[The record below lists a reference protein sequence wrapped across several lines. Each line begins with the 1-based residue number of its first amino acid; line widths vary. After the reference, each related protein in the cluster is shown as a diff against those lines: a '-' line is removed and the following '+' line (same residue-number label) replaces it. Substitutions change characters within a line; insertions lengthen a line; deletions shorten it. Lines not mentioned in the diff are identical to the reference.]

1 MDSCL
6 GIINLDEKEVN
17 MGPLVNNRLLATV
30 PIAGRYKV
38 VDFILSNMTNSGID
52 EIGVFAKNSAAS
64 LINYLSNGKAWDLDR
79 KRDGLRVFNFGNND
93 LMYDDVHNFIENI
106 EFFEKSNSEF
116 ILLAPSYMVCNI
128 DYSSIIKHH
137 KNADNDI
144 TVVYKNISGHEED
157 FINCKTLELDNTKRI
172 SKISEENKF
181 CNVNMEMYLMRR
193 DIFINIVHHC
203 VLSGLYKK
211 VTAFIEENLNSIKV
225 GGFEFKGYLA
235 CINSV
240 ETYFKANMKMLE
252 KNISKELF
260 YSEKQIYTR
269 EQSEPFS
276 KYSECSDVRNSIIA
290 NGSYI
295 EGNIQ
300 NCVIGKKVYIGKGV
314 KLRNCIIL
322 RDSIIRDGI
331 ILDSVIIEKDIDIN
345 NGYKL
350 IKNNKIPIIVSN

>member
-6 GIINLDEKEVN
+6 GIINLDEKENN
-17 MGPLVNNRLLATV
+17 MGHLVKNRLLATV

-38 VDFILSNMTNSGID
+38 IDFILSNMTNSGIS
-52 EIGVFAKNSAAS
+52 EIGIFTKNSAAS

-106 EFFEKSNSEF
+106 EFFEKSNSEYV
-116 ILLAPSYMVCNI
+116 LLAPSYMVCNI
-128 DYSSIIKHH
+128 DYSNVIKHH
-137 KNADNDI
+137 KREDNDI
-144 TVVYKNISGHEED
+144 TVVYKNISKDED
-157 FINCKTLELDNTKRI
+157 NFINCKTIGFDKNYRAREFSD
-172 SKISEENKF
+172 ENKF
-181 CNVNMEMYLMRR
+181 YNVNMEMYCMRK
-193 DIFINIVHHC
+193 DVFVNIIHHC

-211 VTAFIEENLNSIKV
+211 VTTFIEENLKLMKV
-225 GGFEFKGYLA
+225 GGYEFKGYLA

-240 ETYFKANMKMLE
+240 ETYFKSNMKMLDRDINE
-252 KNISKELF
+252 ELF
-260 YSEKQIYTR
+260 HSEKQIYTR
-269 EQSEPFS
+269 EQNEPFS
-276 KYSECSDVRNSIIA
+276 KYTECSDVRNSIVA

-322 RDSIIRDGI
+322 RDSVIRDGV
-331 ILDSVIIEKDIDIN
+331 ILDSVIVEKDIDIN

-350 IKNNKIPIIVSN
+350 IKNNKIPIIVSS